1 VLFFKMVK
9 LPRLGLPSQPWETG
23 EMARIFGEAQ
33 PLLPMPWL
41 YMPTVG
47 KFEGLHGI
55 SPAVELPERSAM
67 RIPFHHKR
75 LLAIRL
81 AQTDDQFRAK
91 ALRRLR
97 DLVLVARLSH
107 NWDGLCLI
115 RQDSSMARI

>member
-1 VLFFKMVK
+1 MSWYQRCVVFQN
-9 LPRLGLPSQPWETG
+9 GQA
-23 EMARIFGEAQ
+23 EMARILGEAQ
-33 PLLPMPWL
+33 PLLSMPRL

-55 SPAVELPERSAM
+55 SPTVELPERSAM

-75 LLAIRL
+75 LLAVRL